1 MNVFDLAPVLQRDQ
15 SAKSV
20 LMDLLT
26 VSGDKQQA
34 LFAKARDVRREHGSD
49 AVKVRGVVEISNHC
63 QKHCEYCA
71 LRPQNKKMA
80 RYRMTPDTVLDI
92 AEHIVELG
100 IKTVFL
106 QAGQDPKSDD
116 AVCEIIQRVKRQG
129 IEVLLNLGE
138 KSQETYRRYR
148 DAGADSYI
156 LKFETSSREMYQRI
170 VGSSLDKRL
179 QCAQWIKDLGMKLG
193 TGNIIGL
200 PGQTIEVLA
209 EDLLLALDL
218 QPNFMSSSPFI
229 PNEDTPLENLGFGDV
244 DVTLNSIALSRI
256 MFPTA
261 LIPAVS
267 ALEKIRPGGQL
278 QGMNAGANVL
288 TVNFTPKEMRDS
300 YSIYSKDRF
309 VVSLDHA
316 LRTIA
321 AAGLE
326 REGGVSVTQLN

>member
-1 MNVFDLAPVLQRDQ
+1 MNVLDLAPVLQREQ

-20 LMDLLT
+20 LMNLLT
-26 VSGDKQQA
+26 ASGEMQQA
-34 LFAKARDVRREHGSD
+34 LFAKAREVRRQNCGD
-49 AVKVRGVVEISNHC
+49 AVKVRGVVEISNYC

-71 LRPQNKKMA
+71 LRPQNKNME
-80 RYRMTPDTVLDI
+80 RYRMTVDTVMAI
-92 AEHIVELG
+92 AEHIMDLG

-116 AVCEIIQRVKRQG
+116 MVCEIIHRVKRQG

-138 KSQETYRRYR
+138 KSEATYRRYR
-148 DAGADSYI
+148 EAGADSYI
-156 LKFETSSREMYQRI
+156 LKFETSSPVLYQQI
-170 VGSSLDKRL
+170 VGSSLEKRL
-179 QCAQWIKDLGMKLG
+179 QCAQWIKGCGMKLG

-209 EDLLLALDL
+209 EDLLLAFDL

-229 PNEDTPLENLGFGDV
+229 PNEDTPLEHLGYGDV
-244 DVTLNSIALSRI
+244 DVTLNSIALARI
-256 MFPTA
+256 LFPTA

-321 AAGLE
+321 EAGLE
-326 REGGVSVTQLN
+326 REGVVSVS